1 MRLLTKPTSRPKVR
15 KPRPDAL
22 PPEEPS
28 RTARDARRHR
38 RKIYRRT
45 FFRHS
50 RTLSA
55 ARSIEDSR
63 TVFGSRSHSVFQR
76 ARGGKLERV
85 HEFSW
90 RGRLQSLALGGDG
103 RDHPARR
110 VSHLVH
116 TLSGGNR
123 AGHATGNFRV
133 SNADVPAHGA
143 GTGERF
149 DVRRID
155 SDNRGGVDGGAP
167 DGPPARAGGAGGTS
181 GVPRGAEDLCKEFR
195 LVRGGDFVLGKPH
208 S

>member
-90 RGRLQSLALGGDG
+90 RGRLQSLALGGDA
-103 RDHPARR
+103 RDHPARPL
-110 VSHLVH
+110 SHSLH
-116 TLSGGNR
+116 TLPPQTPP
-123 AGHATGNFRV
+123 GHASCTF
-133 SNADVPAHGA
+133 
-143 GTGERF
+143 
-149 DVRRID
+149 
-155 SDNRGGVDGGAP
+155 
-167 DGPPARAGGAGGTS
+167 
-181 GVPRGAEDLCKEFR
+181 
-195 LVRGGDFVLGKPH
+195 
-208 S
+208 